1 MEDWEQLWEQA
12 QEGKVSLKEEFT
24 QAQYKLLRLQNLFE
38 HGEIT
43 DKFYPGSIM
52 SNASKDD
59 IMLCIAV
66 FSRLLRGV
74 WDGGIRAYG
83 DITSTRAET
92 VQVVGIKA
100 MGDCE
105 MK

>member
-1 MEDWEQLWEQA
+1 
-12 QEGKVSLKEEFT
+12 
-24 QAQYKLLRLQNLFE
+24 
-38 HGEIT
+38 
-43 DKFYPGSIM
+43 M